1 LNKTTLGATL
11 LVAVSLAACGGS
23 SPVTPTPS
31 PTPVATPTPAPTP
44 TPTPVPTP
52 TPCTQGLCE
61 EPVTNTNPP
70 VRLTLRLYTVESPS
84 GGFTAQPDPGT
95 PITVGHIARLD
106 VTAKDVDN
114 RETIGRG
121 DVEFFYS
128 NPVLVRVFG
137 NHTHQRRLEVLR
149 PGQLDIWAT
158 QDGVRSNVL
167 TLTFQNP

>member
-1 LNKTTLGATL
+1 MNKTTLGATL
-11 LVAVSLAACGGS
+11 LLAATFAACGGS

-31 PTPVATPTPAPTP
+31 PTPIATPTPAPTP

-70 VRLTLRLYTVESPS
+70 VRLTLRLYVVESPT
-84 GGFTAQPDPGT
+84 GGFIPQPNPGT
-95 PITVGHIARLD
+95 PIPVGYIARLD

-114 RETIGRG
+114 RETIGRS

-128 NPVLVRVFG
+128 NPSLVRIFG
-137 NHTHQRRLEVLR
+137 NHTHQRRLEALL
-149 PGQLDIWAT
+149 PGQLDIWAM